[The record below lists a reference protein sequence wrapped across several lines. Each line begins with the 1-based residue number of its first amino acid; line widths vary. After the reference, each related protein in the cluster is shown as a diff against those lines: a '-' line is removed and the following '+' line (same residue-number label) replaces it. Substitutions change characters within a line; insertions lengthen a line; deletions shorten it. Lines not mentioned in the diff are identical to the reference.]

1 MKHRELLRRSWTCHL
16 PRPRRRTRSVCPGVE
31 RRVVGQRI
39 ADSGASEDV
48 PSIGPLSAG
57 KLSAQM
63 VTISRL
69 GKQSAVAHKFIAG

>member
-1 MKHRELLRRSWTCHL
+1 M
-16 PRPRRRTRSVCPGVE
+16 
-31 RRVVGQRI
+31 GQRI